1 MKAPTPAASSVSTAV
16 PGTTES
22 GSWRA
27 GLTGRRA
34 DRHAS
39 RRTSCCPPRRWA
51 LSASEVGAVYLG
63 GGRFAPLLG
72 AGRIEE
78 RTTGA
83 AARADSMFA
92 TRLQP
97 WTAAS

>member
-34 DRHAS
+34 EPARESPDLV
-39 RRTSCCPPRRWA
+39 

-97 WTAAS
+97 WAAAS